1 MEDQQDGEEIITLS
15 EVTNQR
21 YGKVEREDLLLSI
34 LLYSQET
41 IQSST
46 SEFGNIEKLKLIVT
60 MNPKK

>member
-34 LLYSQET
+34 LLYSQEI